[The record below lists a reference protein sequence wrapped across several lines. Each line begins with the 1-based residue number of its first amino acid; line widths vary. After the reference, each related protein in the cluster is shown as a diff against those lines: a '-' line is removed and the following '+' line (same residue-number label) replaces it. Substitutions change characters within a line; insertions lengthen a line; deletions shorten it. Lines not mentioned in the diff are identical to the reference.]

1 MTTFPAFLGNFET
14 YPQEGVAC
22 ELLSTLLGQLTRVD
36 FVLRVADPL
45 ANQGQM
51 DSNLDESLENNILA
65 LGGASVDFPLPP
77 GVPQELDFA
86 FKYAERTIAVEIE
99 KANQEKI
106 LRDIL
111 KCHMYLHF
119 GADFAIVALPKN
131 YPHAHGVW
139 NLFDF
144 GKQRFKECTT
154 YGFGTAENLGRI
166 LLLGFQQF
174 DAATNKPLSV
184 ETRQRMRA
192 HAAVTHQKDSEDA

>member
-1 MTTFPAFLGNFET
+1 MVTFPAFLGNFET
-14 YPQEGVAC
+14 YPQEGAAY
-22 ELLSTLLGQLTRVD
+22 ESLSALLGQLKRVD
-36 FVLRVADPL
+36 FVLRVADPS

-51 DSNLDESLENNILA
+51 DSNLDESLENDILA
-65 LGGASVDFPLPP
+65 LGASPVDLPLPP
-77 GVPQELDFA
+77 QVPQELDFA
-86 FKYAERTIAVEIE
+86 FRYAERTIAVEIE
-99 KANQEKI
+99 KTNREKI

-131 YPHAHGVW
+131 YPHRHGVW

-144 GKQRFKECTT
+144 GVQRFKECNK

-166 LLLGFQQF
+166 LILGFQQF
-174 DAATNKPLSV
+174 EATTNAPLSV

-192 HAAVTHQKDSEDA
+192 HAANP

>member
-1 MTTFPAFLGNFET
+1 MVTFPAFLGNFET
-14 YPQEGVAC
+14 YPKEGMAH
-22 ELLSTLLGQLTRVD
+22 EFLSTLLEQLNRVD

-65 LGGASVDFPLPP
+65 LKGVSSDDFRLPAT
-77 GVPQELDFA
+77 VPQELDFA
-86 FKYAERTIAVEIE
+86 FRYAERTIAVEIE
-99 KANQEKI
+99 KTNQEKI

-119 GADFAIVALPKN
+119 GAHFAIVALPKN
-131 YPHAHGVW
+131 YPHKHTVW

-144 GKQRFKECTT
+144 GKQRFKECNA

-174 DAATNKPLSV
+174 DAATNELLSV

-192 HAAVTHQKDSEDA
+192 HAAGR